1 METTNKKSG
10 SSFLKLIKMGKPAVW
25 VLAIAITLSLL
36 ETGASLVVPLFTKNL
51 VDQVAK
57 AGIEMSL
64 IFLLLGAFIIQTISG
79 GVSFY
84 LMTYIG
90 EQFVA
95 NIRKRLWDHILE
107 LPIPY
112 FDKHQSGE
120 TMSRV
125 TQDTNTIKM
134 LITNHLVSS
143 VSGIVSII
151 GALIFLIIID
161 WKMTLIMLCSIPIS
175 MIVML
180 PLGKKVYSISKQTQD
195 ELASFSAHLGRVL
208 SDIRLVKS
216 YNGQTNERKKGYKGI
231 HELFRFGLKEAK
243 IQAIVSPFMT
253 TILLVVLVVLIGYGG
268 ARVASGDLS
277 AGSLVAILIYMFQ
290 IIVPFSQ
297 LATFFTNYQKAMGAT
312 ERIHELLELPIE
324 HSDRQEK
331 TTHEETITFD
341 QVSFGYESGKTILK
355 DMSFQIQPGQTV
367 AFVGPSGSGKTTIF
381 SLIERFYDPQQG
393 RIKMGNTDIKNLE
406 LMNWREKI
414 GYVSQESPIMS
425 GTIKDNICYGLQ
437 RSVDEAEIRYSAE
450 LANAAGFIE
459 KLPNQYDTE
468 VGERGIKLSGGQR
481 QRIAIAR
488 ALLRDPKLLLLD
500 EATSN
505 LDSESEGLVQNALQ
519 YLMAG
524 RTTLIIAHRL
534 STVMD
539 ADKII
544 VIEEGNVTG
553 MGTHEQ
559 LMGSH
564 DLYQK
569 LVQQQMKA
577 EINGEFVNHS

>member
-1 METTNKKSG
+1 METTNKKSS

-324 HSDRQEK
+324 RSDRQEK

>member
-1 METTNKKSG
+1 METTHKKSG
-10 SSFLKLIKMGKPAVW
+10 SSFIQLIKIGKPAIG
-25 VLAIAITLSLL
+25 VLGFAILLSLL
-36 ETGASLVVPLFTKNL
+36 ETGASLIVPLFTKNL

-57 AGIEMSL
+57 SGIEMSL
-64 IFLLLGAFIIQTISG
+64 ILLLLGAFIIQTISG

-84 LMTYIG
+84 LMSYIG
-90 EQFVA
+90 EQFVS

-125 TQDTNTIKM
+125 TQDTNTVKV

-151 GALIFLIIID
+151 GALIILIMID

-175 MIVML
+175 MIVL
-180 PLGKKVYSISKQTQD
+180 FPLGRKVYSISKQTQD
-195 ELASFSAHLGRVL
+195 ELASFNAHLGRVL

-216 YNGQTNERKKGYKGI
+216 YNGQLLERKKGYKGI
-231 HELFRFGLKEAK
+231 QELFRFGLKEAK

-253 TILLVVLVVLIGYGG
+253 TILMVVLVILIGYGG
-268 ARVASGDLS
+268 ARVASGDLT
-277 AGSLVAILIYMFQ
+277 AGSLVAIIIYMFQ
-290 IIVPFSQ
+290 IVIPFSQ

-312 ERIHELLELPIE
+312 ERIQDLLNLSIE
-324 HSDRQEK
+324 RDHNQGK
-331 TTHEETITFD
+331 TNHEETIIFD
-341 QVSFGYESGKTILK
+341 RISFGYESGKTILK
-355 DMSFQIQPGQTV
+355 DLSFQIEPGQTV

-381 SLIERFYDPQQG
+381 SLIERFYEPQHG
-393 RIKMGNTDIKNLE
+393 SINIGNMDIQKLQ
-406 LMNWREKI
+406 LTNWREKI

-437 RSVDEAEIRYSAE
+437 KSVDEAEIRQAAE

-459 KLPNQYDTE
+459 NLPNQYDTE
-468 VGERGIKLSGGQR
+468 VGERGMKLSGGQR

-488 ALLRDPKLLLLD
+488 ALLRNPKILLLD

-505 LDSESEGLVQNALQ
+505 LDSESEGLVQSALQ
-519 YLMAG
+519 HLMAG

-534 STVMD
+534 STILE
-539 ADKII
+539 ADQII
-544 VIEEGNVTG
+544 VIEDGTVSG
-553 MGTHEQ
+553 AGTHRQ
-559 LMGSH
+559 LMESH
-564 DLYQK
+564 TLYQK
-569 LVQQQMKA
+569 LVQQQMKTQA
-577 EINGEFVNHS
+577 AM

>member
-1 METTNKKSG
+1 METTHKKSG
-10 SSFLKLIKMGKPAVW
+10 SSFIQLIKIGKPAIG
-25 VLAIAITLSLL
+25 VLGFAILLSLL
-36 ETGASLVVPLFTKNL
+36 ETGASLIVPLFTKNL

-57 AGIEMSL
+57 SGIEMSL
-64 IFLLLGAFIIQTISG
+64 ILLLLGAFIIQTISG

-84 LMTYIG
+84 LMSYIG
-90 EQFVA
+90 EQFVS

-125 TQDTNTIKM
+125 TQDTNTVKM

-151 GALIFLIIID
+151 GALIILIMID

-175 MIVML
+175 MIVL
-180 PLGKKVYSISKQTQD
+180 FPLGRKVYSISKQTQD
-195 ELASFSAHLGRVL
+195 ELASFNAHLGRVL

-216 YNGQTNERKKGYKGI
+216 YNGQLLERKKGYKGI
-231 HELFRFGLKEAK
+231 QELFRFGLKEAK

-253 TILLVVLVVLIGYGG
+253 TILMVVLVILIGYGG
-268 ARVASGDLS
+268 ARVASGDLT
-277 AGSLVAILIYMFQ
+277 AGSLVAIIIYMFQ
-290 IIVPFSQ
+290 IVIPFSQ

-312 ERIHELLELPIE
+312 ERIQDLLNLSIE
-324 HSDRQEK
+324 RDHNQGK
-331 TTHEETITFD
+331 TNHEETIIFD
-341 QVSFGYESGKTILK
+341 RISFGYESGKTILK
-355 DMSFQIQPGQTV
+355 DLSFQIEPGQTV

-381 SLIERFYDPQQG
+381 SLIERFYEPQHG
-393 RIKMGNTDIKNLE
+393 SINIGNMDIQKLQ
-406 LMNWREKI
+406 LTNWREKI

-437 RSVDEAEIRYSAE
+437 KSVDEAEIRQAAE

-459 KLPNQYDTE
+459 NLPNQYDTE
-468 VGERGIKLSGGQR
+468 VGERGMKLSGGQR

-488 ALLRDPKLLLLD
+488 ALLRNPKILLLD

-505 LDSESEGLVQNALQ
+505 LDSESEGLVQSALQ
-519 YLMAG
+519 HLMAG

-534 STVMD
+534 STILE
-539 ADKII
+539 ADQII
-544 VIEEGNVTG
+544 VIEDGTVSG
-553 MGTHEQ
+553 AGTHRQ
-559 LMGSH
+559 LMESH
-564 DLYQK
+564 TLYQK
-569 LVQQQMKA
+569 LVQQQMKTQA
-577 EINGEFVNHS
+577 AM

>member
-1 METTNKKSG
+1 METTHKKTESG
-10 SSFLKLIKMGKPAVW
+10 FLHLVKIGKPAIW
-25 VLAIAITLSLL
+25 VLIFAVALSLI
-36 ETGASLVVPLFTKNL
+36 ETGASLIVPLFTKNL

-57 AGIEMSL
+57 SGIEMSL
-64 IFLLLGAFIIQTISG
+64 IFLLSGAFIVQTISG

-84 LMTYIG
+84 LMSYIG
-90 EQFVA
+90 EQFVS
-95 NIRKRLWDHILE
+95 NIRKKLWDHILE

-125 TQDTNTIKM
+125 TQDTNTVKM

-151 GALIFLIIID
+151 GSLIILVLID

-175 MIVML
+175 MIVL
-180 PLGKKVYSISKQTQD
+180 FPLGKKIYSISKQTQD

-216 YNGQTNERKKGYKGI
+216 YNGQLLERKKGYKGI
-231 HELFRFGLKEAK
+231 NELFRFGLKEAK
-243 IQAIVSPFMT
+243 IQSIVSPFMT
-253 TILLVVLVVLIGYGG
+253 TILMIVLVILIGYGG
-268 ARVASGDLS
+268 ARVASGDLT
-277 AGSLVAILIYMFQ
+277 AGSLVAIIIYMFQ
-290 IIVPFSQ
+290 IVIPFSQ

-312 ERIHELLELPIE
+312 ERIQKVLDLPIE
-324 HSDRQEK
+324 KNDSNGK
-331 TTHEETITFD
+331 TNHEETIIFD
-341 QVSFGYESGKTILK
+341 QVCFEYESGKSILK
-355 DMSFQIQPGQTV
+355 DLSFHIKPGQTV

-381 SLIERFYDPQQG
+381 SLIERFYEPQQG
-393 RIKMGNTDIKNLE
+393 SIKIGKTDIQNLQ
-406 LMNWREKI
+406 LTNWREQI

-425 GTIKDNICYGLQ
+425 GTIKDNICYGLK
-437 RSVDEAEIRYSAE
+437 RSVDEVELRHAAE

-459 KLPNQYDTE
+459 NLPNQYDTE

-481 QRIAIAR
+481 QRVAIAR
-488 ALLRDPKLLLLD
+488 ALLRNPKILLLD

-505 LDSESEGLVQNALQ
+505 LDSESEMLVQSALQ
-519 YLMAG
+519 HLMEG
-524 RTTLIIAHRL
+524 RTTLMIAHRL
-534 STVMD
+534 STVME
-539 ADKII
+539 ADQII

-553 MGTHEQ
+553 IGTHAQ

-569 LVQQQMKA
+569 LVHQQMKTKTA
-577 EINGEFVNHS
+577 M

>member
-1 METTNKKSG
+1 METTHKKSG
-10 SSFLKLIKMGKPAVW
+10 SSFIQLIKIGKPAIG
-25 VLAIAITLSLL
+25 VLGFAILLSLL
-36 ETGASLVVPLFTKNL
+36 ETGASLIVPLFTKNL

-57 AGIEMSL
+57 SGIEMSL
-64 IFLLLGAFIIQTISG
+64 ILLLLGAFIIQTISG

-84 LMTYIG
+84 LMSYIG
-90 EQFVA
+90 EQFVS

-125 TQDTNTIKM
+125 TQDTNTVKV

-151 GALIFLIIID
+151 GALIILIMID

-175 MIVML
+175 MIVL
-180 PLGKKVYSISKQTQD
+180 FPLGRKVYSISKQTQD
-195 ELASFSAHLGRVL
+195 ELASFNAHLGRVL

-216 YNGQTNERKKGYKGI
+216 YNGQLLERKKGYKGI
-231 HELFRFGLKEAK
+231 QELFRFGLKEAK

-253 TILLVVLVVLIGYGG
+253 TILMVVLVILIGYGG
-268 ARVASGDLS
+268 ARVASGDLT
-277 AGSLVAILIYMFQ
+277 AGSLVAIIIYMFQ
-290 IIVPFSQ
+290 IVIPFSQ

-312 ERIHELLELPIE
+312 ERIQDLLNLSIE
-324 HSDRQEK
+324 RDHNQGK
-331 TTHEETITFD
+331 TNHEETIIFD
-341 QVSFGYESGKTILK
+341 RISFGYESGKTILK
-355 DMSFQIQPGQTV
+355 DLSFQIEPGQTV

-381 SLIERFYDPQQG
+381 SLIERFYEPQHG
-393 RIKMGNTDIKNLE
+393 SINIGNMDIQKLQ
-406 LMNWREKI
+406 LTNWREKI

-437 RSVDEAEIRYSAE
+437 KSVDEAEIRQAAE

-459 KLPNQYDTE
+459 NLPNQYDTE
-468 VGERGIKLSGGQR
+468 VGERGMKLSGGQR

-488 ALLRDPKLLLLD
+488 ALLRNPKILLLD

-505 LDSESEGLVQNALQ
+505 LDSESEGLVQSALQ
-519 YLMAG
+519 HLMAG

-534 STVMD
+534 ATILE
-539 ADKII
+539 ADQII
-544 VIEEGNVTG
+544 VIEDGTVSG
-553 MGTHEQ
+553 AGTHRQ
-559 LMGSH
+559 LMESH
-564 DLYQK
+564 TLYQK
-569 LVQQQMKA
+569 LVQQQMKTQA
-577 EINGEFVNHS
+577 AM